1 MPPPMTATRL
11 DEDCTMPR
19 FPVVPVAV
27 RTALA
32 LVALGAAGLCHA
44 DCTATQDTAAQ
55 PQAVA
60 LGAHMLYWQGEGA
73 GSSPAVTSPIDTQAT
88 GSSLIVFNAGYASN
102 TLAPTDTYANLW
114 SPLGSAVVYDGYDG
128 AFDVKAYVAL
138 GGRGGNGH
146 TVSIVK
152 NGQTA
157 GEITMPFIEVRNAGV
172 LQAVAQN
179 YPSANATITSGTVTT
194 TGPATLIAVWWGDAF
209 VLDMTA
215 VPDQGFTR
223 IDCLL
228 HLPPNSAVQ
237 SAVAYRQVSAAGNY
251 NVTWSQSPAQGAPL
265 WLFAFQSG
273 DSDVIFGN
281 GFD

>member
-1 MPPPMTATRL
+1 MDSDSP
-11 DEDCTMPR
+11 EDCTMPSC
-19 FPVVPVAV
+19 PAVTGAV

-32 LVALGAAGLCHA
+32 LVALDASGICHA
-44 DCTATQDTAAQ
+44 DCAPAQTPVGQ
-55 PQAVA
+55 PQAVV
-60 LGAHMLYWQGEGA
+60 LGAHTLYWQGEGA
-73 GSSPAVTSPIDTQAT
+73 GSSPAVTAPIETQAT

-102 TLAPTDTYANLW
+102 SLAPTDTYENAW
-114 SPLGSAVVYDGYDG
+114 SALGSAVVYEGYDG

-138 GGRGGNGH
+138 AGRGGSGH
-146 TVSIVK
+146 SVSIVK
-152 NGQTA
+152 NGQA
-157 GEITMPFIEVRNAGV
+157 SGEITMPFIEVRNAGV

-179 YPSANATITSGTVTT
+179 YPSANATITSGNVTT

-215 VPDQGFTR
+215 VPDQGFVR

-237 SAVAYRQVSAAGNY
+237 SAVAYRQVSVAGTY

-273 DSDVIFGN
+273 DGDVIFAN
-281 GFD
+281 GFE